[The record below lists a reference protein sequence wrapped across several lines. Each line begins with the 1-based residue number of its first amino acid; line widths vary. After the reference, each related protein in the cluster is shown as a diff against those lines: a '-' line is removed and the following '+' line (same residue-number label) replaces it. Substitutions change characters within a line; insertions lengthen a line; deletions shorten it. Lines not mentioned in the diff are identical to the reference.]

1 MIEQGV
7 IWFVES
13 ICLLKE
19 KYNKEKK
26 EYFLH
31 PKI

>member
-13 ICLLKE
+13 ICLLKK

-26 EYFLH
+26 RIFFAS
-31 PKI
+31 